1 MDLEKFQFKC
11 DICEKSFFNEQI
23 LILHTRSNHNPNI
36 NTKNRCNLCENTFSC
51 QGSLKTHVEMIHT
64 EKKVFE
70 CEIFECEICD
80 ATFPHQ
86 RDLKHHKNG
95 SHGDKKSFKC
105 NLCEKEFAFQ
115 CTGSGAQIKS
125 T

>member
-1 MDLEKFQFKC
+1 MIYECSNHLSLFTVSSDSLSCNYQLGKMDQEKIHFKC

-23 LILHTRSNHNPNI
+23 LGLHTKSNHKPNI

-70 CEIFECEICD
+70 CEICD

-86 RDLKHHKNG
+86 RDLKHHKN
-95 SHGDKKSFKC
+95 SRD
-105 NLCEKEFAFQ
+105 
-115 CTGSGAQIKS
+115 
-125 T
+125 